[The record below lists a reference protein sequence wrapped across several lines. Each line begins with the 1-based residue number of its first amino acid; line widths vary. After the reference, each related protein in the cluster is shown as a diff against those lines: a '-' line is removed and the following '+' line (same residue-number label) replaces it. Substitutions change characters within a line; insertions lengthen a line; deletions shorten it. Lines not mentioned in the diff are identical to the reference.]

1 MPLYVLVHKWK
12 KENVKTV
19 AKKVIEGLANPPEGA
34 CLCSSYLSA
43 QQDTAWCVWEAKSEK
58 QIKEFADK
66 IVPEWKTE
74 VFPVLQGLSD
84 SPIILCSIHSCIA

>member
-19 AKKVIEGLANPPEGA
+19 AKKVIEGLANPPEGT

-43 QQDTAWCVWEAKSEK
+43 NQDTAWCVWEAKSE
-58 QIKEFADK
+58 QQLKEFADK

-74 VFPVLQGLSD
+74 IYPALQFAPPSTGLY
-84 SPIILCSIHSCIA
+84 SIMHALI